1 MLGRKAASAA
11 STMEQAALHTAHSAE
26 ADDGGAFLSTASE
39 PAHVQKV
46 CSQIDVMPTLFNL
59 LGFSYDSRF
68 YGQDVL
74 SDDFRERAFMATY
87 QDLGYYADSVLTV
100 LSPVRQVRQFA
111 VEQTGRSNFTETL
124 IEDEVAEKQLR
135 ETQAVYQVI
144 NTEYQASSRH

>member
-1 MLGRKAASAA
+1 M
-11 STMEQAALHTAHSAE
+11 
-26 ADDGGAFLSTASE
+26 
-39 PAHVQKV
+39 
-46 CSQIDVMPTLFNL
+46 
-59 LGFSYDSRF
+59 
-68 YGQDVL
+68 
-74 SDDFRERAFMATY
+74 
-87 QDLGYYADSVLTV
+87 

>member
-1 MLGRKAASAA
+1 
-11 STMEQAALHTAHSAE
+11 
-26 ADDGGAFLSTASE
+26 
-39 PAHVQKV
+39 
-46 CSQIDVMPTLFNL
+46 MPTLFNL

-111 VEQTGRSNFTETL
+111 VEQTGRTGFTETL
-124 IEDEVAEKQLR
+124 LEDEVAEKQLR

-144 NTEYQASSRH
+144 NNEYQASSRH